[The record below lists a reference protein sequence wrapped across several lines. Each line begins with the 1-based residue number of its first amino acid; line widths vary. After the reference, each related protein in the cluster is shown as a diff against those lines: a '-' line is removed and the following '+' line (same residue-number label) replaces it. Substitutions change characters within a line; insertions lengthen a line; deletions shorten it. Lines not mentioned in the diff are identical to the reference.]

1 MDFHAVFEAFENGC
15 WCVHD
20 ATGLA
25 PRPSLVRIVT
35 GRDAAD
41 TAFAAFAAVTSG
53 IVNHESN
60 RGLGNCRRLVFA
72 SRRSLGFVELP

>member
-1 MDFHAVFEAFENGC
+1 MGAG
-15 WCVHD
+15 VHD

-41 TAFAAFAAVTSG
+41 TAFAAVTSG
-53 IVNHESN
+53 IVNHEAIEVSATVGGSFLPLDDHS
-60 RGLGNCRRLVFA
+60 GL
-72 SRRSLGFVELP
+72 VELP